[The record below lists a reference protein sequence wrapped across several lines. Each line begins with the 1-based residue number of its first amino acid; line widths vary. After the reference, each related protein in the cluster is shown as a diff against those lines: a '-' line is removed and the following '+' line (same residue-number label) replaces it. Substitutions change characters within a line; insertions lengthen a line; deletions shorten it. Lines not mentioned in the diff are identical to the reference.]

1 MAKFWADIVEK
12 LNPVQP
18 IIAQDEGTNIGT
30 LQNDI
35 GTVTNAYELLEIVS
49 RSVNLL
55 VDNASMV
62 EYDVAGSL
70 AFTGQV
76 TGLRNKT
83 LKNLLNSRPNP
94 YMDIST
100 FKRLLFMD
108 FIIDGNCFI
117 HFDGS
122 SLYHIPADKMEI
134 IPDQKH
140 YINSFVYNGQHRF
153 STNEILH
160 IKDNNLGDQYRGRS
174 RINSALS
181 SILTIETMQKFQKNF
196 FENGAAVGL
205 ILETDEVLNK
215 KLKDRQE
222 REWTTKFNPTR
233 GANKPVILDNGMK
246 ARSVANTNFNEL
258 SFNESMDKKEEK
270 VCVALGIPPIL
281 LNSGNNAN
289 IKPNLELL
297 FYTTILPMTR
307 KFEAAFEYF
316 FGYDIEVSTH
326 AVPALKPDQ
335 KAQAEYLSALV
346 NNGLMIGNEARVILR
361 LEELD
366 DPLMKK
372 IRVPA
377 NVAGS
382 GTGVTGQEG
391 GKPPSDKE

>member
-1 MAKFWADIVEK
+1 
-12 LNPVQP
+12 
-18 IIAQDEGTNIGT
+18 
-30 LQNDI
+30 
-35 GTVTNAYELLEIVS
+35 
-49 RSVNLL
+49 
-55 VDNASMV
+55 
-62 EYDVAGSL
+62 
-70 AFTGQV
+70 
-76 TGLRNKT
+76 
-83 LKNLLNSRPNP
+83 
-94 YMDIST
+94 
-100 FKRLLFMD
+100 
-108 FIIDGNCFI
+108 
-117 HFDGS
+117 
-122 SLYHIPADKMEI
+122 
-134 IPDQKH
+134 
-140 YINSFVYNGQHRF
+140 
-153 STNEILH
+153 
-160 IKDNNLGDQYRGRS
+160 
-174 RINSALS
+174 
-181 SILTIETMQKFQKNF
+181 
-196 FENGAAVGL
+196 
-205 ILETDEVLNK
+205 
-215 KLKDRQE
+215 
-222 REWTTKFNPTR
+222 
-233 GANKPVILDNGMK
+233 
-246 ARSVANTNFNEL
+246 
-258 SFNESMDKKEEK
+258 MDKKEEK